1 METAGMSTIWGRR
14 IKINRMS
21 PCDQVLS
28 AAQLDST

>member
-1 METAGMSTIWGRR
+1 METAGITTIRGRR

-21 PCDQVLS
+21 PCDQAFS